1 MKRRIRL
8 GCAHCD
14 REDFDGTDSIPEDW
28 SEVTELQ
35 SYEEATRPIQFSDSS
50 GSPLNWET
58 HMGICPDCQKEQR
71 SDANG

>member
-1 MKRRIRL
+1 MKGKIRL

-14 REDFDGTDSIPEDW
+14 REDFDGIDSIPEDW
-28 SEVTELQ
+28 SEITELQ
-35 SYEEATRPIQFSDSS
+35 SYEEATRPIQFSGT